1 MCAHGNNEVM
11 YLNINPN
18 IEKPI
23 FIQIAEQLEDS
34 IFTGVFPEE
43 TKIPST
49 NEISALLNINP
60 HTVLKGM
67 NILVD
72 EEMIYKKR
80 GLGMFVKAGA
90 VEKIR
95 KKRQGQFYDQFVATL
110 IAEAEKLKMTKEEII
125 ALIERGYEN
134 ERNSD

>member
-1 MCAHGNNEVM
+1 M
-11 YLNINPN
+11 NINTN

-34 IFTGVFPEE
+34 IFTGIYPEE

-67 NILVD
+67 NLLVD
-72 EEMIYKKR
+72 DEIIYKKR
-80 GLGMFVKAGA
+80 GLGMFVREGA

-95 KKRQGQFYDQFVATL
+95 KKRQGQFYDQFIATL
-110 IAEAEKLKMTKEEII
+110 IEEANKLNMTKDEII
-125 ALIERGYEN
+125 TLIERGYDN
-134 ERNSD
+134 ESNSN